1 MDFNGY
7 NGTIAVNGDQLTITH
22 SGFAARTGGLVRDQP
37 REIPLRAIS
46 GVNFKEATRL
56 VNGWLTLGLGGAEP
70 VRLSGGTAPS
80 DANTVMFRHQQK
92 DDFEKLRDLLLSVI
106 EKNQEAGVDPSTVAF
121 DGPQQ
126 TRLERMQDK
135 KEKSADGV
143 QQARLERM
151 QDKKE
156 KSADGPQQTRLERMH
171 DKMEKFAEGAGLA
184 RGFGITLY
192 SDRIEKGQGKHAES
206 HPLVGVSAQVESAEE
221 LHRRITVTRLALTG
235 VFAFALRKKAG
246 GTSFLTVEGPGFA
259 WVEEVD
265 RKQKQQAVVFAAK
278 VRAAATSLPKDDP
291 ADSQP
296 IEPQAADVTDQLR
309 KLGELHAAG
318 ILTDAEFSAK
328 KTELLGRL

>member
-7 NGTIAVNGDQLTITH
+7 NGTIAVNGEQLTITH

-46 GVNFKEATRL
+46 GINFKEATRL

-70 VRLSGGTAPS
+70 VRLNGGKAPS

-92 DDFEKLRDLLLSVI
+92 DDFEKLRDLLLNVI
-106 EKNQEAGVDPSTVAF
+106 GKNQEEGVDPSTVAF

-135 KEKSADGV
+135 KEKFAEGPKQTPV
-143 QQARLERM
+143 EQV

-156 KSADGPQQTRLERMH
+156 KSTDGHQQTRWERLQ
-171 DKMEKFAEGAGLA
+171 DKVEKLAEGAPLA
-184 RGFGITLY
+184 RGFGVTLY
-192 SDRIEKGQGKHAES
+192 SDRIQKGPES

-235 VFAFALRKKAG
+235 VFAFGLKKKTG

-278 VRAAATSLPKDDP
+278 VRAAATSLPDDP

-296 IEPQAADVTDQLR
+296 IQPQASDVTEQLR

-328 KTELLGRL
+328 KTELLSRL

>member
-7 NGTIAVNGDQLTITH
+7 NGTIAVNGEQLTITH

-70 VRLSGGTAPS
+70 VRLNAGTAAS

-121 DGPQQ
+121 DSPQQ
-126 TRLERMQDK
+126 KGRLQDK
-135 KEKSADGV
+135 
-143 QQARLERM
+143 M
-151 QDKKE
+151 DKLVE
-156 KSADGPQQTRLERMH
+156 S
-171 DKMEKFAEGAGLA
+171 AGLA
-184 RGFGITLY
+184 RGFGLTLY
-192 SDRIEKGQGKHAES
+192 SDRIEKGYGKHAES

-221 LHRRITVTRLALTG
+221 LHRRVTVTRLALTG
-235 VFAFALRKKAG
+235 VFAFGLKKKTG

-296 IEPQAADVTDQLR
+296 IQPQAADVTDQLR

-328 KTELLGRL
+328 KTELLDRL

>member
-7 NGTIAVNGDQLTITH
+7 NGTIAVNGEQLTITH

-37 REIPLRAIS
+37 REIPLRAVS

-70 VRLSGGTAPS
+70 VRLNAGTAAS

-92 DDFEKLRDLLLSVI
+92 DDFEKLRDLLLSEI
-106 EKNQEAGVDPSTVAF
+106 EKNQEEDVDPSTVEF
-121 DGPQQ
+121 EGPQQ
-126 TRLERMQDK
+126 KPKGRLQERM
-135 KEKSADGV
+135 EKI
-143 QQARLERM
+143 
-151 QDKKE
+151 
-156 KSADGPQQTRLERMH
+156 
-171 DKMEKFAEGAGLA
+171 AENAGLA
-184 RGFGITLY
+184 SGFGITLY
-192 SDRIEKGQGKHAES
+192 SDRIAKGLGKHAES

-235 VFAFALRKKAG
+235 VFAFGLRKKTG
-246 GTSFLTVEGPGFA
+246 GTSFLNVEGPGFA

-296 IEPQAADVTDQLR
+296 IQPQAVDVTDQLR

-328 KTELLGRL
+328 KTELLDRL